1 MGPITIHG
9 LPAGSY
15 AVTVSCTFTKPA
27 AGGML
32 AGIADGSVRVL
43 NGAIAE
49 TLYWGAITP
58 AGGEVLAGD
67 W

>member
-1 MGPITIHG
+1 
-9 LPAGSY
+9 
-15 AVTVSCTFTKPA
+15 
-27 AGGML
+27 ML